1 MNIIA
6 VTFDNHNGY
15 PGYSS
20 KGKHYH
26 YKTDLNL
33 AVGDQCVVDTPYG
46 TTVVTVRSL
55 NPVGG
60 IRNATKWIISKV
72 DRSRYLARIE
82 AEAEL
87 RNLNAQLS
95 IELEKVAIA
104 EQRRLLVE
112 RYPAIGELVKQ
123 IEGLEATLGSF
134 QG

>member
-1 MNIIA
+1 MNIVA

-46 TTVVTVRSL
+46 TALVTVRSL
-55 NPVGG
+55 NPTGG

-87 RNLNAQLS
+87 CDLNTQLS

-104 EQRRLLVE
+104 EQRRLLAE
-112 RYPAIGELVKQ
+112 RYPAIGELVKR

>member
-1 MNIIA
+1 MNIVA
-6 VTFDNHNGY
+6 VTFDSRDGY
-15 PGYSS
+15 HGYSS
-20 KGKHYH
+20 QSKHYH

-46 TTVVTVRSL
+46 TKLVTVRSL

-60 IRNATKWIISKV
+60 IRKATKWIISKV

-87 RNLNAQLS
+87 RDLNTQLS
-95 IELEKVAIA
+95 TEFEKAAIA
-104 EQRRLLVE
+104 EQRRLLAK
-112 RYPAIGELVKQ
+112 RYPAIGELVKR